1 MIERVVRLEA
11 DVDNIRKENRLFR
24 DEIRQAV
31 EKVSQQNDAIYEI
44 ATSVKLISQDLQ
56 GLKSDVRETNDDLK
70 GLNKRMDREINNVH
84 QKQGQ
89 LKDSINNVDSKDAHR
104 VMKVWE
110 GVKDKLIWLVIGA
123 VATYFLNQAF
133 PFLK

>member
-123 VATYFLNQAF
+123 VSTYFLNQAF